1 MPMIDEWNG
10 LAVLLADMI
19 EKYAGELDL
28 DAFPDPVFPED
39 KILGALLLWRFF
51 TYYLTLLL
59 GMGCVIGDSTASM
72 RRHKKEEETPSA
84 DTLEKG
90 EMPIA
95 QENPEI
101 RGYPDASEAGG
112 NQEAERENS

>member
-39 KILGALLLWRFF
+39 KITIHDTNKNVYKGN
-51 TYYLTLLL
+51 
-59 GMGCVIGDSTASM
+59 I
-72 RRHKKEEETPSA
+72 ETPKA
-84 DTLEKG
+84 
-90 EMPIA
+90 A
-95 QENPEI
+95 
-101 RGYPDASEAGG
+101 
-112 NQEAERENS
+112 